1 MIEEIG
7 NALSQIISV
16 LVANFS
22 STAKAAGK
30 YVTICLVL
38 NAILTMNDSSSPH
51 PSPSAINYAA
61 YVEQTADLLGLA
73 LPDEYRDSVIENFT
87 QLSAI
92 AQPVMDF
99 PLPPHTEIAPV
110 FKP

>member
-1 MIEEIG
+1 
-7 NALSQIISV
+7 
-16 LVANFS
+16 
-22 STAKAAGK
+22 
-30 YVTICLVL
+30 L
-38 NAILTMNDSSSPH
+38 NAILIMNESSSPD
-51 PSPSAINYAA
+51 PSPSAIDYAA

-73 LPDEYRDSVIENFT
+73 LPDEYRDSVIDNFT

-99 PLPPHTEIAPV
+99 SLPPHIEIAPV